1 MELLFSLLVAGL
13 SIGAVYALV
22 ALGLVVIY
30 KATRVVNFA
39 QPALLVL
46 GTYVV
51 ASAHAVHGL
60 AFPLAVL
67 AGIFITVVVAVL
79 VDRVLVRRF
88 QRTNAVVAASIMTI
102 GLDVVLSTETERRIG
117 TRILSTGDP
126 WGDDVVNVLGLSVPS
141 VRLVA
146 LIVSL
151 LLLVVFQQWL
161 HRSDYGLAMRA
172 AAEDPEAA
180 SLMGIRLGRV
190 SATAWGVAGVLAVV
204 AGVFLV
210 AYPNPGLDTSVE
222 AIALRALPAAIIGG
236 LDSTTGAIAGG
247 FLVGLSETL
256 VGGYQS
262 DLIFLGRGFDEVAAY
277 VVMLVV
283 LLVRPSGLLGTR
295 EMARV

>member
-51 ASAHAVHGL
+51 ASAHVVHGL
-60 AFPLAVL
+60 AFPLAIL
-67 AGIFITVVVAVL
+67 AGIVVTVVVAVL

-88 QRTNAVVAASIMTI
+88 QRTSAVVAASIMTI
-102 GLDVVLSTETERRIG
+102 GLDVVVSTETERRIG

-126 WGDDVVNVLGLSVPS
+126 WGDDVVTVLGLSVPT
-141 VRLVA
+141 VRLVS
-146 LIVSL
+146 LSVSL

-161 HRSDYGLAMRA
+161 HRSDYGIAMRA

-222 AIALRALPAAIIGG
+222 AVALRALPAANIGG
-236 LDSTTGAIAGG
+236 LDSTPGAIAGG
-247 FLVGLSETL
+247 FLVGLRETL

-277 VVMLVV
+277 VVM
-283 LLVRPSGLLGTR
+283 
-295 EMARV
+295 